1 MLTLLIGVYLYNLK
15 KNVLN
20 FLKCLKIKTVDCK
33 WSAKLIE
40 IQCSLFKICNISIL
54 MIYIQYIF

>member
-1 MLTLLIGVYLYNLK
+1 MLLIGVYIV
-15 KNVLN
+15 VLN

-33 WSAKLIE
+33 WSAKLIK